1 MGVLLLSAEGSK
13 LIVDRNDE
21 QRPHCLRGRGAAGKI
36 IINNNENLLGTHLAT
51 KFNRHCTIHYSDQK
65 KRSLHPRLPSTSSN
79 QSFHQTYLRDLHTHD
94 LSVSIIMIIL
104 HTTHRRKQQEPCGL
118 LKAKQNFI
126 LALTRA

>member
-13 LIVDRNDE
+13 LVVDRNDE

-65 KRSLHPRLPSTSSN
+65 KGRYTHVYLQL
-79 QSFHQTYLRDLHTHD
+79 HQTNH
-94 LSVSIIMIIL
+94 SIKHICGTYT
-104 HTTHRRKQQEPCGL
+104 HTTSL
-118 LKAKQNFI
+118 SL
-126 LALTRA
+126 